1 LIPRQEEAKEAAVL
15 RREDDAGSRDQGAGA
30 ERPLHGFMQL
40 LSRIRGRDVVAP
52 SRGTF
57 EEELLATRFNRL
69 RTQSMVSGINGGLDL
84 GNLRMVLEAVGAR
97 LPVLDQA
104 VVEFAG
110 HEGTAL
116 EWRFDGDS
124 VLFGF
129 DASTNYPYWQA
140 LVEYGI
146 SLRRPIEGGEGG
158 DDFFPPILASAK
170 LVVFCPAH
178 EPLEVASWMALN
190 EVFEEGAG
198 LIDCVELDRET
209 LAGLYAGAHEFVH
222 GG

>member
-1 LIPRQEEAKEAAVL
+1 
-15 RREDDAGSRDQGAGA
+15 
-30 ERPLHGFMQL
+30 
-40 LSRIRGRDVVAP
+40 
-52 SRGTF
+52 
-57 EEELLATRFNRL
+57 
-69 RTQSMVSGINGGLDL
+69 
-84 GNLRMVLEAVGAR
+84 MVLETVGGR

-104 VVEFAG
+104 VLEFAG

-140 LVEYGI
+140 LVEHGI
-146 SLRRPIEGGEGG
+146 SLRRPLEGGEGE
-158 DDFFPPILASAK
+158 DDFFPLILASAK

-209 LAGLYAGAHEFVH
+209 LAGLYAGAQLIEESRAGTSSFTADEIFVLLARELDYLWARLTRPLPVEV
-222 GG
+222 